1 MSLARKI
8 IFLLLFFL
16 LLNIYSIYGFDY
28 NEYFEKKGDTIS
40 FVKKEESYFDKV
52 INLFKQEEES
62 KYFELVLEKKNSIVE
77 MNGVFSNQS
86 DADKIADLLDINKEG
101 DYKFEDK
108 VIIDENLLTELTK
121 LIPPFKDFF
130 SDDSKIIV
138 ANNEVILK
146 GQLKDANYK
155 ELLNTIISRMN
166 INIKN
171 ELSDEIKVEEV
182 IVLNNEEEKIEEKI
196 ETPVIQEVVESKV
209 VDVKSQIEELQLK
222 INNLLQQRKI
232 TFERRSTELT
242 TDSKSVVEDIAK
254 ILNEYTTFNVEV
266 AGHTD
271 SRGNDDL
278 NKRISQDRANSVKK
292 LLVSFGVDENRIKA
306 VGYGEEFP
314 IAKDDENGLSEINRR
329 VEFNILG
336 E

>member
-62 KYFELVLEKKNSIVE
+62 KYFELVLEKKNGIVE

-108 VIIDENLLTELTK
+108 VMIDENLLTELTK

-138 ANNEVILK
+138 VNNEVILK

-166 INIKN
+166 IDVKN
-171 ELSDEIKVEEV
+171 ELSDEIKVEN
-182 IVLNNEEEKIEEKI
+182 IALNNEEQKIEEKI
-196 ETPVIQEVVESKV
+196 ETNVVEEVVESKV
-209 VDVKSQIEELQLK
+209 VDVKSQIEELQSK

-242 TDSKSVVEDIAK
+242 TDSKSVVEEIAK
-254 ILNEYTTFNVEV
+254 ILNEYSTFNLEV

-278 NKRISQDRANSVKK
+278 NKKISQDRANSVKK
-292 LLVSFGVDENRIKA
+292 LLVSFGVNENRIKA

>member
-62 KYFELVLEKKNSIVE
+62 KYFELVLEKKNGIVE

-108 VIIDENLLTELTK
+108 VMIDENLVTELTK

-166 INIKN
+166 IDVKN
-171 ELSDEIKVEEV
+171 ELSDEIKVEN
-182 IVLNNEEEKIEEKI
+182 IALNNEEQKIEEKI
-196 ETPVIQEVVESKV
+196 ETNVVEEVVESKV
-209 VDVKSQIEELQLK
+209 VDVKSQIEELQSK

-254 ILNEYTTFNVEV
+254 ILNEYSTFNLEV

-278 NKRISQDRANSVKK
+278 NKKISQDRANSVKK
-292 LLVSFGVDENRIKA
+292 LLISFGVNENRINA

>member
-62 KYFELVLEKKNSIVE
+62 KYFELVLEKKNGIVE

-108 VIIDENLLTELTK
+108 VMIDENLLTELTK

-138 ANNEVILK
+138 VNNEVILK

-166 INIKN
+166 IDVKN
-171 ELSDEIKVEEV
+171 ELSDEIKVEN
-182 IVLNNEEEKIEEKI
+182 IALNNEEQKIEEKI
-196 ETPVIQEVVESKV
+196 ETNVVEEVVESKV
-209 VDVKSQIEELQLK
+209 VDVKLQIEELQSK

-254 ILNEYTTFNVEV
+254 ILNEYSTFNLEV

-278 NKRISQDRANSVKK
+278 NKKISQDRANSVKK
-292 LLVSFGVDENRIKA
+292 LLISFGVNENRIKA

>member
-62 KYFELVLEKKNSIVE
+62 KYFELVLEKKNGIVE

-108 VIIDENLLTELTK
+108 VMIDENLVTELTK

-138 ANNEVILK
+138 VNNEVILK

-166 INIKN
+166 IDVKN
-171 ELSDEIKVEEV
+171 ELSDEIKVEN
-182 IVLNNEEEKIEEKI
+182 IALNNEEQKIEEKI
-196 ETPVIQEVVESKV
+196 ETNVVEEVVESKV
-209 VDVKSQIEELQLK
+209 VDVKSQIEELQSK

-242 TDSKSVVEDIAK
+242 TDSKSVVEEIAK
-254 ILNEYTTFNVEV
+254 ILNEYSTFNLEV

-278 NKRISQDRANSVKK
+278 NKKISQDRANSVKK
-292 LLVSFGVDENRIKA
+292 LLISFGVNENRINA

>member
-62 KYFELVLEKKNSIVE
+62 KYFELVLEKKNGIVE

-108 VIIDENLLTELTK
+108 VMIDENLLTELTK

-138 ANNEVILK
+138 VNNEVILK

-166 INIKN
+166 IDVKN
-171 ELSDEIKVEEV
+171 ELSDEIKVEN
-182 IVLNNEEEKIEEKI
+182 IALNNEEQKIEEKI
-196 ETPVIQEVVESKV
+196 ETNVVEEVVESKV
-209 VDVKSQIEELQLK
+209 VDVKSQIEELQSK

-254 ILNEYTTFNVEV
+254 ILNEYSTFNLEV

-278 NKRISQDRANSVKK
+278 NKKISQDRANSVKK
-292 LLVSFGVDENRIKA
+292 LLISFGVNENRINA

>member
-1 MSLARKI
+1 MSLSRKI

-62 KYFELVLEKKNSIVE
+62 KYFELVLEKKNGIVE

-108 VIIDENLLTELTK
+108 VMIDENLVTELTK

-138 ANNEVILK
+138 VNNEVILK

-166 INIKN
+166 IDVKN
-171 ELSDEIKVEEV
+171 ELSDEIKVEN
-182 IVLNNEEEKIEEKI
+182 IALNNEEQKVEEKI
-196 ETPVIQEVVESKV
+196 ETNVVEEVVESKV
-209 VDVKSQIEELQLK
+209 VDVKLQIEELQSK

-254 ILNEYTTFNVEV
+254 ILNEYSTFNLEV

-278 NKRISQDRANSVKK
+278 NKKISQDRANSVKK
-292 LLVSFGVDENRIKA
+292 LLISFGVNENRIKA

>member
-62 KYFELVLEKKNSIVE
+62 KYFELVLEKKNGIVE

-108 VIIDENLLTELTK
+108 VMIDENLVTELTK

-138 ANNEVILK
+138 VNNEVILK

-166 INIKN
+166 IDVKN
-171 ELSDEIKVEEV
+171 ELSDEIKVEN
-182 IVLNNEEEKIEEKI
+182 IALNNEEQKIEEKI
-196 ETPVIQEVVESKV
+196 ETNVVEEVVETKV
-209 VDVKSQIEELQLK
+209 VDVKSQIEELQSK

-254 ILNEYTTFNVEV
+254 ILNEYSTFNLEV

-278 NKRISQDRANSVKK
+278 NKKISQDRANSVKK
-292 LLVSFGVDENRIKA
+292 LLISFGVNENRIKA

>member
-62 KYFELVLEKKNSIVE
+62 KYFELVLEKKNGIVE

-108 VIIDENLLTELTK
+108 VMIDENLVTELTK

-138 ANNEVILK
+138 VNNEVILK

-166 INIKN
+166 IDVKN
-171 ELSDEIKVEEV
+171 ELSDEIKVEN
-182 IVLNNEEEKIEEKI
+182 IALNNEEQKIEEKI
-196 ETPVIQEVVESKV
+196 ETNVVEEVVESKV
-209 VDVKSQIEELQLK
+209 VDVKSQIEELQSK

-254 ILNEYTTFNVEV
+254 ILNEYSTFNLEV

-278 NKRISQDRANSVKK
+278 NKKISQDRANSVKK
-292 LLVSFGVDENRIKA
+292 LLISFGVNENRINA

>member
-1 MSLARKI
+1 MSLSRKI

-62 KYFELVLEKKNSIVE
+62 KYFELVLEKKNGIVE

-108 VIIDENLLTELTK
+108 VMIDENLVTELTK

-166 INIKN
+166 IDVKN
-171 ELSDEIKVEEV
+171 ELSDEIKVEN
-182 IVLNNEEEKIEEKI
+182 IALNNEEQKIEEKI
-196 ETPVIQEVVESKV
+196 ETNVVEEVVESKV
-209 VDVKSQIEELQLK
+209 VDVKSQIEELQSK

-254 ILNEYTTFNVEV
+254 ILNEYSTFNLEV

-278 NKRISQDRANSVKK
+278 NKKISQDRANSVKK
-292 LLVSFGVDENRIKA
+292 LLVSFGVNENRINA

>member
-1 MSLARKI
+1 MSLSRKI

-62 KYFELVLEKKNSIVE
+62 KYFELVLEKKNGIVE

-108 VIIDENLLTELTK
+108 VMIDENLLTELTK

-138 ANNEVILK
+138 VNNEVILK

-166 INIKN
+166 IDVKN
-171 ELSDEIKVEEV
+171 ELSDEIKVEN
-182 IVLNNEEEKIEEKI
+182 IALNNEEQKIEEKI
-196 ETPVIQEVVESKV
+196 ETNVVEEVVESKV
-209 VDVKSQIEELQLK
+209 VDVKLQIEELQSK

-254 ILNEYTTFNVEV
+254 ILNEYSTFNLEV

-278 NKRISQDRANSVKK
+278 NKKISQDRANSVKK
-292 LLVSFGVDENRIKA
+292 LLISFGVNENRIKA

>member
-62 KYFELVLEKKNSIVE
+62 KYFELVLEKKNGIVE

-108 VIIDENLLTELTK
+108 VIIDENLVTELTK

-166 INIKN
+166 IDIKN
-171 ELSDEIKVEEV
+171 ELSDEIKVEN
-182 IVLNNEEEKIEEKI
+182 IALNNEEQKIEEKI
-196 ETPVIQEVVESKV
+196 ETNVVEEVVESKV
-209 VDVKSQIEELQLK
+209 VDVKSQIEELQSK

-254 ILNEYTTFNVEV
+254 ILNEYSTFNLEV

-271 SRGNDDL
+271 SRGNDNL
-278 NKRISQDRANSVKK
+278 NKKISQDRANSVKK
-292 LLVSFGVDENRIKA
+292 LLISFGVNENRIKA

>member
-1 MSLARKI
+1 MSLSRKI

-62 KYFELVLEKKNSIVE
+62 KYFELVLEKKNGIVE

-108 VIIDENLLTELTK
+108 VMIDENLVTELTK

-166 INIKN
+166 IDVKN
-171 ELSDEIKVEEV
+171 ELSDEIKVEN
-182 IVLNNEEEKIEEKI
+182 IALNNEEQKIEEKI
-196 ETPVIQEVVESKV
+196 ETNVVEEVVESKV
-209 VDVKSQIEELQLK
+209 VDVKSQIEELQSK

-254 ILNEYTTFNVEV
+254 ILNEYSTFNLEV

-278 NKRISQDRANSVKK
+278 NKKISQDRANSVKK
-292 LLVSFGVDENRIKA
+292 LLISFGVNENRINA

>member
-1 MSLARKI
+1 MSLSRKI

-62 KYFELVLEKKNSIVE
+62 KYFELVLEKKNGIVE

-108 VIIDENLLTELTK
+108 VMIDENLVTELTK

-138 ANNEVILK
+138 VNNEVILK

-166 INIKN
+166 IDVKN
-171 ELSDEIKVEEV
+171 ELSDEIKVEN
-182 IVLNNEEEKIEEKI
+182 IALNNEEQKIEEKI
-196 ETPVIQEVVESKV
+196 ETNVVEEVVESKV
-209 VDVKSQIEELQLK
+209 VDVKLQIEELQSK

-254 ILNEYTTFNVEV
+254 ILNEYSTFNLEV

-278 NKRISQDRANSVKK
+278 NKKISQDRANSVKK
-292 LLVSFGVDENRIKA
+292 LLISFGVNENRIKA

>member
-1 MSLARKI
+1 MSLSRKI

-62 KYFELVLEKKNSIVE
+62 KYFELVLEKKNGIVE

-108 VIIDENLLTELTK
+108 VMIDENLVTELTK

-138 ANNEVILK
+138 VNNEVILK

-166 INIKN
+166 IDVKN
-171 ELSDEIKVEEV
+171 ELSDEIKVEN
-182 IVLNNEEEKIEEKI
+182 IALNNEEQKIEEKI
-196 ETPVIQEVVESKV
+196 ETNVVEEVVESKV
-209 VDVKSQIEELQLK
+209 VDVKSQIEELQSK

-254 ILNEYTTFNVEV
+254 ILNEYSTFNLEV

-278 NKRISQDRANSVKK
+278 NKKISQDRANSVKK
-292 LLVSFGVDENRIKA
+292 LLISFGVNENRIKA